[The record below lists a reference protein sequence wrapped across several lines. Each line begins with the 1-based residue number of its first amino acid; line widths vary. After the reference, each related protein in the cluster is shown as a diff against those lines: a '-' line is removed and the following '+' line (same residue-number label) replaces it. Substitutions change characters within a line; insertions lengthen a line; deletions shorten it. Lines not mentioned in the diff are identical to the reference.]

1 MAPSFGSV
9 GSLLAQFKTSIG
21 AWLVATFLTTA
32 FVGMLLQQTFRYF
45 RLYPAD
51 PFFLKAW
58 VVLAVTLQLITTAMV
73 MHTCYYYLVTYYLN
87 PIVFLGT
94 DVLWTAASVPLVGSI
109 SNLVSESFFARRVYM
124 IGHRFR
130 TFAFS
135 AMVMIIASSGF
146 YIAKT
151 VQAFTLRQVSSSLY
165 NGGWLNAVASA
176 LLLAGDIQLTTILV
190 YVLHKGRSGI
200 KRTDSMVDTLIVYA
214 ISSGG
219 LICVL
224 NTVSLVLSLVLS
236 HSVISAASTLV
247 TQTVYTNSFIVA
259 LNTRQLVRTRGE
271 LAHTNL
277 DTGVVLGE
285 NGSGTVVAN
294 QIDLPLTSMVFAEGP
309 SRTQLAEGELE
320 DKPMQ
325 EKDAVKVVT
334 MV

>member
-1 MAPSFGSV
+1 MASNFGSFS
-9 GSLLAQFKTSIG
+9 SLLETFKNSIG
-21 AWLVATFLTTA
+21 AWLVGTFLTTA
-32 FVGMLLQQTFRYF
+32 LVGMLLQQTIRYF
-45 RLYPAD
+45 RLYPGD

-58 VVLAVTLQLITTAMV
+58 VIIAVILQLVTTAMV

-87 PIVFLGT
+87 PTVFLGT

-109 SNLVSESFFARRVYM
+109 NNLVSESFFARRVYM

-130 TFAFS
+130 VFAYS
-135 AMVMIIASSGF
+135 AMVMIIASCGF

-151 VQAFTLRQVSSSLY
+151 VEAFTLHQVASALD
-165 NGGWLNAVASA
+165 NGGWLPTVASA

-190 YVLHKGRSGI
+190 YALHQGRSGI

-214 ISSGG
+214 LSSGA

-224 NTVSLVLSLVLS
+224 NVVSLVLSVVFS
-236 HSVISAASTLV
+236 HSVIFATSTLV
-247 TQTVYTNSFIVA
+247 TQTVYTNSFVVA

-285 NGSGTVVAN
+285 NGSGTAIVN
-294 QIDLPLTSMVFAEGP
+294 QVDLPLTSMVFAEGP
-309 SRTQLAEGELE
+309 SRTQLAEGEFE
-320 DKPMQ
+320 DKLVQ
-325 EKDAVKVVT
+325 EKDAAKGIM